1 MMEKSEG
8 DARRQDEAIAA
19 QHRADRDLV
28 DEPELAAW
36 RAIRRAAA
44 ARRLGK
50 SSPRAV
56 ELPTPLLAVL
66 GGLRFLDEDFPPID
80 DPEPDPVDL

>member
-8 DARRQDEAIAA
+8 DARRQDEYIAA

-28 DEPELAAW
+28 DEREVAAW

-44 ARRLGK
+44 ARRLDK
-50 SSPRAV
+50 SSPQPV
-56 ELPTPLLAVL
+56 ERPTHLLAVL

-80 DPEPDPVDL
+80 DPEPDPFEL